1 MLYCARDEY
10 SKDVKPGTVIKDKN
24 GKLVADGERGATAT
38 WGIFQVT
45 AEAKRKEIIGST

>member
-1 MLYCARDEY
+1 MLYCSRDQY

-24 GKLVADGERGATAT
+24 GKLVTDGERAATAT
-38 WGIFQVT
+38 GGILQVT